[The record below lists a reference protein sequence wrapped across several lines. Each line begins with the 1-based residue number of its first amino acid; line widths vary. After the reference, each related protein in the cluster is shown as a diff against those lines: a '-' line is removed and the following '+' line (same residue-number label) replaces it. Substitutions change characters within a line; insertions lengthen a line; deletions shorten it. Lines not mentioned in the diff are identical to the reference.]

1 MTIFGHLN
9 SLCIP
14 ADVFFT
20 HKCPANRLPWHLNNI
35 LLFNVSGTIFV
46 WWLCLLTHFQILF
59 LIGLFGAI
67 STLVFIF
74 SSLLFNYILFF
85 CVFLYFFVL
94 YFLYFFS
101 AFPLISLSRA
111 FIQISPFSCS
121 MANFRCIQCFYCMC
135 LARRDYFFCLWYW
148 WIAFNAWC
156 IANGS
161 LSVVY
166 HVSCISLNFC
176 NAYSTAYSSITLFS
190 YFLCT
195 KIDSTANPEVS
206 V

>member
-14 ADVFFT
+14 AIVFFT
-20 HKCPANRLPWHLNNI
+20 RKCPANRLPWHLNNI

-46 WWLCLLTHFQILF
+46 WWLCLITHFQILF

-121 MANFRCIQCFYCMC
+121 MANF
-135 LARRDYFFCLWYW
+135 AV
-148 WIAFNAWC
+148 FNAFMACVWPGVTTSSVFG
-156 IANGS
+156 IDEL
-161 LSVVY
+161 LSM
-166 HVSCISLNFC
+166 HDVSRMVL
-176 NAYSTAYSSITLFS
+176 YLS
-190 YFLCT
+190 YTTFP
-195 KIDSTANPEVS
+195 AFH
-206 V
+206 